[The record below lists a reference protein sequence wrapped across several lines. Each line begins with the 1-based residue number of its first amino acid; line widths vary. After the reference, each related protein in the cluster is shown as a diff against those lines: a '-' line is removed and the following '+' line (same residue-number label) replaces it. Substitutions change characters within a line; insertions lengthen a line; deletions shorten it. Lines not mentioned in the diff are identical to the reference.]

1 MCKIESP
8 LSGTLVEASKA
19 LLISK
24 DTYYKPGHHAP
35 EYRKAHLRDRARE
48 AKRKKQHKRAK
59 EILQLIVR
67 EGIRDEWRRINGAVR
82 QRRGAA
88 ITKVV
93 VKKNGVDI
101 IVTDPEELEPAI
113 MENNHKRFHLTD
125 DTPLLGD
132 S

>member
-8 LSGTLVEASKA
+8 LSDTFVEASKA
-19 LLISK
+19 LIISK
-24 DTYYKPGHHAP
+24 DTYYKLRHHAP
-35 EYRKAHLRDRARE
+35 EYRKAHLRDKAQE

-113 MENNHKRFHLTD
+113 MENIHKRFHFTD
-125 DTPLLGD
+125 DTPLMGD
-132 S
+132 